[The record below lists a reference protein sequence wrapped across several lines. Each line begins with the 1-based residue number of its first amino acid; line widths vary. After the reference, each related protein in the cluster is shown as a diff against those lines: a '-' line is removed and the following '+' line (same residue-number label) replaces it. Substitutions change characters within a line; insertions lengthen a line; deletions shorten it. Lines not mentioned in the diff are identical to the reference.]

1 MPHGIPSRS
10 LAPINLVR
18 GITVLVTGYFSM
30 SRVPFSPT
38 MASAD
43 RGHVVNTGS
52 TSGHLVYPRGNVYS
66 TTKFAQMNAYVP
78 PKEES

>member
-1 MPHGIPSRS
+1 
-10 LAPINLVR
+10 
-18 GITVLVTGYFSM
+18 M